1 MAKPPGSATAP
12 SRWLREHLL
21 VEPPRPRRIAR
32 DPRAAWLTVATVSV
46 GAFMGQLDA
55 SIVNIAYPS
64 LQRSFHASLGAV
76 QWVGLSYLLVLIAA
90 VAAVGRVA
98 DMLGRKLLYTYGF
111 AVFGLGS
118 ALCAI
123 APSLALLDVFRVVQA
138 IGAVMLQ
145 ANSIAI
151 IAASLPREKLGRG
164 IGVQGT
170 AQALGLAFGPFVGGL
185 LIGLGGWRLIFLVN
199 VPIAALGLITAWLF
213 VPRSRE
219 LGERERFDWIG
230 LALFTPGLAALLL
243 ALSFGNERGWSST
256 EVLALFAV
264 SFAAIVAFVVHE
276 VRADQPLIELALFRR
291 RRFSIGVCSGL
302 ASYLVLF
309 GVLFVTPFLL
319 ERTRGLSPGMA
330 GLLLT
335 ALPLAMAV
343 AAPFA
348 GRMTDRIGGRFPT
361 ILGMLITA
369 GGLWLAAAR
378 PTTAGVLVGL
388 SIAGVGIG
396 LFTPANN
403 ASVMSS
409 VPPRRVGVAS
419 GVINL
424 TRGLGAALGLSL
436 TALVFDRAS
445 HFSKTAAA
453 TSDGFTRSLVMLAVI
468 ALVAAGLSLLRRPKA
483 QERDIR

>member
-12 SRWLREHLL
+12 SRWLRDHLL
-21 VEPPRPRRIAR
+21 IEPARPRRIAR

-64 LQRSFHASLGAV
+64 LQRSFDASLGAV

-111 AVFGLGS
+111 VVFGIGS
-118 ALCAI
+118 ALCSV
-123 APSLALLDVFRVVQA
+123 APSLASLDAFRVVQA
-138 IGAVMLQ
+138 VGAVMLQ

-170 AQALGLAFGPFVGGL
+170 AQALGLAVGPFVGGL

-199 VPIAALGLITAWLF
+199 VPIAAVGVITAWLF

-219 LGERERFDWIG
+219 LPEREPFDWIG
-230 LALFTPGLAALLL
+230 LALFTPGLASLLL
-243 ALSFGNERGWSST
+243 VLSFGNERGWRSA
-256 EVLALFAV
+256 EIV
-264 SFAAIVAFVVHE
+264 SLLTVFVGTIVAFVVHE
-276 VRADQPLIELALFRR
+276 RRADHPLIELGLFRR
-291 RRFSIGVCSGL
+291 RRFSIGVSTGL
-302 ASYLVLF
+302 ASYLTLF

-319 ERTRGLSPGMA
+319 ERTHGLSPGAA
-330 GLLLT
+330 GLVLA

-348 GRMTDRIGGRFPT
+348 GRMTDRIGGRLPT
-361 ILGMLITA
+361 IVGMLITS
-369 GGLWLAAAR
+369 GGLWLAAAK
-378 PTTAGVLVGL
+378 PTTTGVLIGL
-388 SIAGVGIG
+388 SLAGTGIG

-403 ASVMSS
+403 ASLISS
-409 VPPRRVGVAS
+409 VPARRVGVAS
-419 GVINL
+419 GVVNL
-424 TRGLGAALGLSL
+424 TRGLGGALGLSL
-436 TALVFDRAS
+436 TALVFAQAS
-445 HFSKTAAA
+445 HSNKTAAA
-453 TSDGFTRSLVMLAVI
+453 TSDGFTRSMVMLGVVALI
-468 ALVAAGLSLLRRPKA
+468 ATGVSLLRRPKA
-483 QERDIR
+483 QERDVS